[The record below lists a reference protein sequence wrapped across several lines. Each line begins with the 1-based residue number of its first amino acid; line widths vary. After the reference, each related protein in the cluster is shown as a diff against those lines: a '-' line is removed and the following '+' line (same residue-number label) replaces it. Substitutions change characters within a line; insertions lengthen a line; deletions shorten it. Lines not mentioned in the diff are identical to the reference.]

1 MNNPILSGFRN
12 NPNQQTQ
19 QSQNNQSAGL
29 FGLMNQI
36 KNSSNPNQ
44 AAQTMLETNPEFKGV
59 IDYINQNGG
68 SAQAAFYNLARQ
80 KGQNPDVI
88 VNALKQFF
96 GS

>member
-1 MNNPILSGFRN
+1 MSNPILSGFRN
-12 NPNQQTQ
+12 RPNQLP
-19 QSQNNQSAGL
+19 QNNQSNSL
-29 FGLMNQI
+29 FGLMSKI
-36 KNSSNPNQ
+36 KNSPNPNQ
-44 AAQTMLETNPEFKGV
+44 AAQDLLTSDPQFNGM